1 MDAIA
6 PLVLAWIARMLAPRV
21 EGPFE
26 PWDAVEP
33 TLRPLLADEVG
44 ALFLP
49 WSDANARAVAA
60 GQKEFTVALEGRPWT
75 QETQKYHAKS
85 LAALRARYAASPD
98 RARLDPLLRAVG
110 CLPWL
115 Q

>member
-1 MDAIA
+1 
-6 PLVLAWIARMLAPRV
+6 MLAPRA

-26 PWDAVEP
+26 PWDALEP

-60 GQKEFTVALEGRPWT
+60 GQKEFTVTLGGRPWA
-75 QETQKYHAKS
+75 QEAQKYHAKS
-85 LAALRARYAASPD
+85 LAALRQKY
-98 RARLDPLLRAVG
+98 RAIVENRALDAILDSCGCLAGLRA
-110 CLPWL
+110 
-115 Q
+115 